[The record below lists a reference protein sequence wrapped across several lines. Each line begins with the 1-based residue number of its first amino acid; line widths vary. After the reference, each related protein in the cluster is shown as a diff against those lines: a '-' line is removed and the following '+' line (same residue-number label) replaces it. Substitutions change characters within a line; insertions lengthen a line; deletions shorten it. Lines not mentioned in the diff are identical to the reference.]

1 MKRLSLLTAALV
13 VSSVFVLVLAAPAFA
28 LERSSTGGNG
38 RDILPPVV
46 WMLCG
51 VAGSV
56 VLLSIFYLLKRR
68 IGGFPANPAWV
79 APITIMLSSES
90 PQDGAAD
97 GHAAAEDQHAP
108 AH

>member
-1 MKRLSLLTAALV
+1 MKRPSLLTATLV
-13 VSSVFVLVLAAPAFA
+13 VSSVVALLLATPALA
-28 LERSSTGGNG
+28 VEGSPTGGNG

-51 VAGSV
+51 VAASA

-90 PQDGAAD
+90 PQDGAAH
-97 GHAAAEDQHAP
+97 GPAAAEDHHTAV
-108 AH
+108 H